1 MEDLPQLDIQ
11 EDIAT
16 LMESEDD
23 EPCDEAPL
31 QDLSRPIQ
39 PKNPSEIFVNKP
51 KNVQPEEEEES
62 EPEPAPELNKKGK
75 PKRKLSKKQKEHL
88 DKVRLKAVEACKQK
102 KRDRLEVEARVKAEL
117 KEKKEKKRLEKQ
129 KAKRP
134 TTPPPIEKPTPTAP
148 PPLPYAPVDPDQEFG
163 NFMANMERFE
173 KMRHEYHQAR
183 KPKPVK
189 ATSNFWLLR
198 TTSAWK

>member
-16 LMESEDD
+16 LMESDDD

-31 QDLSRPIQ
+31 QDLSKPIQ

-51 KNVQPEEEEES
+51 SNKEPEEEES
-62 EPEPAPELNKKGK
+62 EPEPELNKKGK

-102 KRDRLEVEARVKAEL
+102 NV
-117 KEKKEKKRLEKQ
+117 
-129 KAKRP
+129 
-134 TTPPPIEKPTPTAP
+134 I
-148 PPLPYAPVDPDQEFG
+148 G
-163 NFMANMERFE
+163 
-173 KMRHEYHQAR
+173 
-183 KPKPVK
+183 
-189 ATSNFWLLR
+189 
-198 TTSAWK
+198 